1 MYGLINR
8 AVKGLVTEQFG
19 SEAWDRIRVRAGVE
33 EEDFISMES
42 YDDSVTY
49 DLVAAATE
57 ELGLDAS
64 TILEAFGGYWVEYT
78 AVEGYGELLNS
89 VGDTLPEF
97 LSNLDQMHARVKMAF
112 PDLKPPRFRVADETD
127 AGLVLHYYSHRPGL
141 GPLVVGLVKG
151 LAERFGRQVE
161 VVPTRVG
168 EGDDV
173 HDAFEIIYRDGNVAS

>member
-97 LSNLDQMHARVKMAF
+97 SLEPRPDACPRQDGLSRSEAAAVPGRRRDRRGTRSSLLQPSARARPAGGWAREGARGTIRQAGGRRAHAC
-112 PDLKPPRFRVADETD
+112 
-127 AGLVLHYYSHRPGL
+127 
-141 GPLVVGLVKG
+141 
-151 LAERFGRQVE
+151 GR
-161 VVPTRVG
+161 R
-168 EGDDV
+168 
-173 HDAFEIIYRDGNVAS
+173 